1 MQSCNTNTA
10 ETAKAEKFL
19 EEFLFQEGGCYTLFG
34 DKPITSMLIFRG
46 KMDDSSLKDL
56 SSEALKTLAFVD
68 YKTAENFE
76 AWKKNSKKL
85 HAHNFFFVDI
95 QLQSDPTCSTVYLV
109 NIEEAKK
116 VFEKNIDLFLAK
128 LKIPDWEMLLHELK
142 NSNADLWNRIF
153 SDHYLAGLFYGFG
166 IENIEVFCR
175 ENKNRIFSES
185 FEDVASKR
193 NFPIPI
199 YAISKKDK
207 TSSKYREQR
216 EKIKKKYKSKRIIE
230 VTIKTS
236 EK

>member
-1 MQSCNTNTA
+1 MHSCSTT
-10 ETAKAEKFL
+10 ETAKAEEFL
-19 EEFLFQEGGCYTLFG
+19 EGFLFQESGCYTLFG

-46 KMDDSSLKDL
+46 KMEDSSLEDL

-76 AWKKNSKKL
+76 AWKKVSKKL
-85 HAHNFFFVDI
+85 HMHNFFFVDI
-95 QLQSDPTCSTVYLV
+95 PLQNDPTCSSVYFV
-109 NIEEAKK
+109 NIEETKK
-116 VFEKNIDLFLAK
+116 VFEEYFDLFHAK
-128 LKIPDWEMLLHELK
+128 LKISNWEILLHELK
-142 NSNADLWNRIF
+142 KPNENLWNVLF
-153 SDHYLAGLFYGFG
+153 SDHYLAGLLYGFG
-166 IENIEVFCR
+166 QENIETFCR
-175 ENKNRIFSES
+175 KDKNRIFSES

-216 EKIKKKYKSKRIIE
+216 EKIKKKYKSKRILE
-230 VTIKTS
+230 VTLQTL